1 MKSKKQFMENLRT
14 ILEKGKGQVI
24 EDTYIKLIIDSFS
37 DLIEDE
43 AEINEDMLTEIID
56 IIDAV
61 IERALNCTDQS
72 KVAAML
78 MARLSGAKHLTIA
91 HTNIV
96 LTTIGLTF
104 KCGNQILYNIS
115 KYNSHINNICLEQMN
130 VLAQLSDNR
139 KQAQLD
145 TTKKQEDI
153 NNVANIIKQQFAAL

>member
-104 KCGNQILYNIS
+104 KCGNQIL
-115 KYNSHINNICLEQMN
+115 
-130 VLAQLSDNR
+130 
-139 KQAQLD
+139 
-145 TTKKQEDI
+145 
-153 NNVANIIKQQFAAL
+153 